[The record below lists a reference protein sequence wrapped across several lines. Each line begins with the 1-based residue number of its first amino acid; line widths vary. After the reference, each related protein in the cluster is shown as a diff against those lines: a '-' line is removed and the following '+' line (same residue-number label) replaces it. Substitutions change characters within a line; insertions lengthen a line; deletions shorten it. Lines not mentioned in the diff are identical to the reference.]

1 MQKTMPSLQTLP
13 SLRTFVLFIPY
24 LIVGIVHLVA
34 LTVDNE
40 ALSTFTKPL
49 LMLSLIA
56 GLLFA
61 LPRWRTEVALFATL
75 ALLFSWAGDVGIAS
89 PGDLSFLVALVFFL
103 IAHLFYL
110 ILFMRKLRIRSMSI
124 WSLVYLVWWVAFLA
138 ILAPHIGSLLIP
150 VAGYGLVLGAMGAL
164 ALSCNRLIASGGLLF
179 VVSDSLL
186 ALNKFLPGFDLW
198 QVDFFIMLSYIAAQG
213 LIALGVVRWAWTK
226 GASGTP
232 ASSVSAPSQA
242 SSSPAAT
249 EAM

>member
-1 MQKTMPSLQTLP
+1 MQKTMP

-24 LIVGIVHLVA
+24 LVIGIVHLVA
-34 LTVDNE
+34 LTVDAA

-89 PGDLSFLVALVFFL
+89 PGDVSFLVALVFFL
-103 IAHLFYL
+103 IAHLFYI
-110 ILFMRKLRIRSMSI
+110 ILFMRKLRIRRMSI
-124 WSLVYLVWWVAFLA
+124 WSLAYLVWWVAFLA

-150 VAGYGLVLGAMGAL
+150 VAVYGLVLGAMGAL
-164 ALSCNRLIASGGLLF
+164 ALSGNRFIAFGGLLF
-179 VVSDSLL
+179 VVSDSIL
-186 ALNKFLPGFDLW
+186 ALNKFLPGFELW

-213 LIALGVVRWAWTK
+213 LIVLGIVLWAWTK
-226 GASGTP
+226 GTPGAP
-232 ASSVSAPSQA
+232 ASSA
-242 SSSPAAT
+242 AAT

>member
-1 MQKTMPSLQTLP
+1 MQKTMP

-24 LIVGIVHLVA
+24 LVIGIVHLVA
-34 LTVDNE
+34 LTVDAA

-103 IAHLFYL
+103 IAHLFYI
-110 ILFMRKLRIRSMSI
+110 ILFMRKLRIRPMSI
-124 WSLVYLVWWVAFLA
+124 WSLAYLVWWVAFLA

-150 VAGYGLVLGAMGAL
+150 VAVYGLVLGAMGAL
-164 ALSCNRLIASGGLLF
+164 ALSGNRFIAFGGLLF
-179 VVSDSLL
+179 VVSDSIL
-186 ALNKFLPGFDLW
+186 ALNKFLPGFELW

-213 LIALGVVRWAWTK
+213 LIVLGIVLWAWTK
-226 GASGTP
+226 GTP
-232 ASSVSAPSQA
+232 GAPS
-242 SSSPAAT
+242 SSAAAT

>member
-1 MQKTMPSLQTLP
+1 MQKTMPSL
-13 SLRTFVLFIPY
+13 RTFVLSIPY
-24 LIVGIVHLVA
+24 LIIGIVHLVA
-34 LTVDNE
+34 LALDVA

-103 IAHLFYL
+103 IAHLFYI
-110 ILFMRKLRIRSMSI
+110 ILFMRKLRIHPMSI
-124 WSLVYLVWWVAFLA
+124 WGLAYLVWWVAFLA

-150 VAGYGLVLGAMGAL
+150 VAVYGLVLGAMGAL
-164 ALSCNRLIASGGLLF
+164 ALSCNRFIAFGGLLF
-179 VVSDSLL
+179 VVSDSIL
-186 ALNKFLPGFDLW
+186 ALGKFLPGFELW

-213 LIALGVVRWAWTK
+213 LIVLGIVRWAWTK
-226 GASGTP
+226 GAP
-232 ASSVSAPSQA
+232 AAPVSSSAA
-242 SSSPAAT
+242 SSSAPT